1 MLDSQRYRDYAA
13 KCLFAAKE
21 ASEPYCRR
29 LHLTLAASWIELA
42 NQDEA
47 ASKLLVNWGEVDSV
61 AKN

>member
-13 KCLFAAKE
+13 KCLLEAKE

-47 ASKLLVNWGEVDSV
+47 AGRLLMNWGEVESV